1 MSSSAKAADRKLL
14 FYIGFGISSEA
25 GFWRADRSRLVKLGY
40 EDENSMISPAIISK
54 MNLVKKIKKKLFT
67 FGAKYVII
75 YVENKE
81 RKLKM
86 TKQELNTLSDLLLK
100 LQEERLQEYRNEGY
114 DIDSMDDEEIMELDD
129 GDNLLQGLDIV
140 FGVVQRIRGN

>member
-1 MSSSAKAADRKLL
+1 ML
-14 FYIGFGISSEA
+14 
-25 GFWRADRSRLVKLGY
+25 DRSRLVKLGY

-54 MNLVKKIKKKLFT
+54 MNLVKKIKKLFT
-67 FGAKYVII
+67 FCAKYVII
-75 YVENKE
+75 YIENKE

-100 LQEERLQEYRNEGY
+100 LQEERLQEYRDEGY

-140 FGVVQRIRGN
+140 FGVVQIIRGN